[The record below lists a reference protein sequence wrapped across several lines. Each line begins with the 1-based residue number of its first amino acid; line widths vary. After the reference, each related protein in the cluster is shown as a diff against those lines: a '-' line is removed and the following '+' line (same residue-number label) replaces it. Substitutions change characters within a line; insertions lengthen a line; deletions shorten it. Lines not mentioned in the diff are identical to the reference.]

1 MLYVF
6 LSNMKNSIPKQLN
19 SELEQQQEVAWS
31 ELCAHFLSAQEQKP
45 SERLIFFGELFEQLQ
60 PWLEESIDDV
70 RSGNYL
76 LLPTESLVSYLFILL
91 LSRDQLPPANCV
103 FNLWIESL
111 TLSRS
116 NNIIKYGA
124 ELQGCPG
131 EAPLEIQQR
140 FNKLTKRQR
149 AIFYLY
155 IIEGS
160 QLIEVSRAIGIAPR
174 EIYCKIPS
182 LLEAVGVDE
191 NIAPYGGRRISNGP
205 LG

>member
-1 MLYVF
+1 MRTFFISPRTEAKRALD
-6 LSNMKNSIPKQLN
+6 
-19 SELEQQQEVAWS
+19 
-31 ELCAHFLSAQEQKP
+31 
-45 SERLIFFGELFEQLQ
+45 FFGELFEHLQ

-191 NIAPYGGRRISNGP
+191 NIAPYGWRRIGNDPPG
-205 LG
+205 

>member
-1 MLYVF
+1 
-6 LSNMKNSIPKQLN
+6 MKNCIPEQLN
-19 SELEQQQEVAWS
+19 NELEQKLEVEWS

-45 SERLIFFGELFEQLQ
+45 SERLKFFGELFEQLQ

-70 RSGNYL
+70 SNDNYL
-76 LLPTESLVSYLFILL
+76 LLSTEALVSYLFILL
-91 LSRDQLPPANCV
+91 LNRDQLPPANCV

-111 TLSRS
+111 TLSRA
-116 NNIIKYGA
+116 NEIIKYGA
-124 ELQGCPG
+124 QLQGCPG

-155 IIEGS
+155 IIERG
-160 QLIEVSRAIGIAPR
+160 QLKEVSRAIGITPR
-174 EIYCKIPS
+174 EIHCKISS

-191 NIAPYGGRRISNGP
+191 NITPYGWRRINDR
-205 LG
+205 

>member
-1 MLYVF
+1 
-6 LSNMKNSIPKQLN
+6 MKNCIPEQLN
-19 SELEQQQEVAWS
+19 NELEQKLEVEWS

-45 SERLIFFGELFEQLQ
+45 SERLKFFGELFEQLQ

-70 RSGNYL
+70 SSDNYL
-76 LLPTESLVSYLFILL
+76 LLSTEALVSYLFILL
-91 LSRDQLPPANCV
+91 LNRDQLPPANCV

-111 TLSRS
+111 ALSRA
-116 NNIIKYGA
+116 NEIIKYGA
-124 ELQGCPG
+124 QLQGCPG

-155 IIEGS
+155 IIERG
-160 QLIEVSRAIGIAPR
+160 QLKEVSRAIGITPR
-174 EIYCKIPS
+174 EIHGKIPS

-191 NIAPYGGRRISNGP
+191 NIAPYGWRRINDR
-205 LG
+205 

>member
-1 MLYVF
+1 ME
-6 LSNMKNSIPKQLN
+6 NSIPEQLN
-19 SELEQQQEVAWS
+19 SELEQQLEVEWS

-45 SERLIFFGELFEQLQ
+45 SERLNFFGELFEQLQ

-70 RSGNYL
+70 RNDNYL
-76 LLPTESLVSYLFILL
+76 LLSTEALVSYLFILL

-111 TLSRS
+111 TLSRA
-116 NNIIKYGA
+116 NEIIKYGA
-124 ELQGCPG
+124 QLQGCPG
-131 EAPLEIQQR
+131 EAPLKIQQR

-155 IIEGS
+155 IIERG
-160 QLIEVSRAIGIAPR
+160 QLQEVSRAIGMTPR
-174 EIYCKIPS
+174 EIHGKIPS

-191 NIAPYGGRRISNGP
+191 NIAPYGWRRINDR
-205 LG
+205 